1 MDPPAEET
9 GAGKQILLDKGAYEN
24 MDVCIMYVVAHFL
37 PPLSRARDRQFSSC
51 NASGATPWQATRL
64 N

>member
-37 PPLSRARDRQFSSC
+37 PPPSLAH
-51 NASGATPWQATRL
+51 ATVNSVAAMPQVPPCGRRHA
-64 N
+64 